1 MGSIPVWVMR
11 SVHPTQLYT
20 LSWIYEWTNGWV
32 TVVAI
37 VVLRQWDWLLHNMC
51 KCVQTETKVST
62 TNVGCIESTKRRL
75 MLSMVFYMA
84 IPRVAQHSEQTHDMR
99 MVSLVQQALDNDV
112 RALHEWVV
120 TNEIVSSYSSVRH
133 THHAQRIL
141 GSLWRAL
148 YSRKSRRRY
157 ALHLTQNTPTN

>member
-1 MGSIPVWVMR
+1 
-11 SVHPTQLYT
+11 
-20 LSWIYEWTNGWV
+20 
-32 TVVAI
+32 
-37 VVLRQWDWLLHNMC
+37 MC

-62 TNVGCIESTKRRL
+62 TNVGCVESTKRRL

-141 GSLWRAL
+141 GSL
-148 YSRKSRRRY
+148 
-157 ALHLTQNTPTN
+157 